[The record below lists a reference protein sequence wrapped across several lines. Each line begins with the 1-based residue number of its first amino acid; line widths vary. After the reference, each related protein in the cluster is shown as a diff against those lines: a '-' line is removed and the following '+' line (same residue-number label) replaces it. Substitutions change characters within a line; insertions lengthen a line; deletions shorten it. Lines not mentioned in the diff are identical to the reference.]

1 MSTVEIYKYT
11 DINCS
16 DIKIDKPDKKGT
28 YYYGLVKYNKQ
39 NNLFVH
45 LNNVKYKKYDLSDI
59 PTINIDI
66 DDIFKEFLS
75 RLDEHMI
82 RLIQDN
88 ILDWFGKDIPDDV
101 IKGMYKRTITKEESN
116 NIDIRLPKLND
127 NIICKIYDSD
137 KVRVDIDELKEDE
150 NISCIVNLKGI
161 KITKKTLVFDISV
174 NQIRLMREYIPDNI
188 KDDECIVDTD
198 DNRCS
203 DEYIDNIDL
212 EESHIRDKIKMLYSQ
227 KMEDIDMINQINT
240 RIKIID
246 DEIKLLK
253 YKINTE

>member
-45 LNNVKYKKYDLSDI
+45 LNNVKYKKYELSDI

-66 DDIFKEFLS
+66 DDIFKDFLC
-75 RLDEHMI
+75 RLDEHII

-88 ILDWFGKDIPDDV
+88 ILDWFGKNIPDDV

-174 NQIRLMREYIPDNI
+174 NQIRLMREYIPNNI

-198 DNRCS
+198 DNKCS